1 MDSFFL
7 FPLLTIVMAGSG
19 WLWFLL
25 VLLGLALV
33 GLIWWLFRTCKRC
46 KELPGTPPAEE
57 IQPPV
62 MEERISSVIQ
72 VVPDDLKLIEGIGPK
87 IEQLL
92 HAAGIQTFQQL
103 ADANVD
109 TLRKLMLDANL
120 RIADPTTW
128 PEQARLAAAG
138 AWDQLKTFQEA
149 LKGGRKVA

>member
-92 HAAGIQTFQQL
+92 HAAGIQTFSQL

-109 TLRKLMLDANL
+109 TLKVDAGCQFAGLQIPPHGLNRLD
-120 RIADPTTW
+120 W
-128 PEQARLAAAG
+128 QQPEPG
-138 AWDQLKTFQEA
+138 IN
-149 LKGGRKVA
+149 